1 MIVLFLDLREPIINE
16 ESFGVYNNFQHVASK
31 SDRKFGTFQFGYYGA
46 ARSTCRNTYGAKT
59 LRVICL
65 QDTDLSGHRIKLPID
80 LKYFILIGGFLITFT
95 LWSVATKCSPFRNC
109 FTNCIKSCRSNIQN
123 DDVE

>member
-31 SDRKFGTFQFGYYGA
+31 SDRKFGTYQFGYYGT
-46 ARSTCRNTYGAKT
+46 ARSTCKNTYGAKT
-59 LRVICL
+59 LPVICL
-65 QDTDLSGHRIKLPID
+65 QDADLSCQKIKWPID

-95 LWSVATKCSPFRNC
+95 LCLVATKCSPFRNC
-109 FTNCIKSCRSNIQN
+109 FTNCIKSCRINIRN
-123 DDVE
+123 DDGE